1 MLEKIALNTIYKH
14 NLIEKNDHIIVGVS
28 GGADSICL
36 LHFLYSIKDKFNL
49 KITAVHINHCMRG
62 EESDEDNKFVVD
74 FCNNINIPI
83 KVFSFDIYKKSKEE
97 NISNEEA
104 GRKYRYYAFNK
115 VLQDY
120 NATKIAVAHNK
131 DDNAETIIMRF
142 FRGTGIK
149 GLSGI
154 SYKRDNIIRPI
165 LDCLRLDIEEYCNR
179 HNLLYRNDSTN
190 SMDIY
195 TRNKIRLNVLPNIKK
210 DFNPNIIDTLSNMAL
225 NFSEENKFLEN
236 LTKDAL
242 NNCLIEKNSDKIIL
256 NIDNLKIIDI
266 VLQKRLLRLCL
277 SSFNKQLYNI
287 SYEHINMI
295 ISILEKQTGKK
306 INLPNNLYVYK
317 QYNNLIIGKNIVSDK
332 KEINYNYK
340 IELEKQLYIKELNKN
355 ILLSKNIIN
364 ISTKGYTIS
373 LNYDKIKNSLFIRQ
387 RVAGDKIYINNMTKK
402 VKNIFIDLKI
412 PSNERNLYPILLC
425 EDKVIGI
432 LGLCLCNEY
441 KPKNLNNT
449 VYLYIW
455 EENEK

>member
-49 KITAVHINHCMRG
+49 KMTAVHINHCMRG

-154 SYKRDNIIRPI
+154 SYKRYNIIRPI

-225 NFSEENKFLEN
+225 NFSEENKFLDN
-236 LTKDAL
+236 LTKDTL
-242 NNCLIEKNSDKIIL
+242 NNCLIEKTSDKIIL
-256 NIDNLKIIDI
+256 NIDNLKVIDI

-295 ISILEKQTGKK
+295 INILEKQTGKK
-306 INLPNNLYVYK
+306 ITLPNNLYVYK

>member
-1 MLEKIALNTIYKH
+1 MLEKIALKTIYKH
-14 NLIEKNDHIIVGVS
+14 NLIEKNDHIKVGVS
-28 GGADSICL
+28 EGADSICL

-49 KITAVHINHCMRG
+49 KMTAVHINHCMRG

-154 SYKRDNIIRPI
+154 SYKRYNIIRPI

-225 NFSEENKFLEN
+225 NFSEENKFLDN
-236 LTKDAL
+236 LTKDTL
-242 NNCLIEKNSDKIIL
+242 NNCLIEKTSDKIIL
-256 NIDNLKIIDI
+256 NIDNLKVIDI

-295 ISILEKQTGKK
+295 INILEKQTGKK
-306 INLPNNLYVYK
+306 ITLPNNLYVYK

>member
-49 KITAVHINHCMRG
+49 KMTAVHINHCMRG

-131 DDNAETIIMRF
+131 DDNAETIVMRF
-142 FRGTGIK
+142 FICSCIK

-154 SYKRDNIIRPI
+154 SYKRYNIIRPI

-225 NFSEENKFLEN
+225 NFSEENKFLDN
-236 LTKDAL
+236 LTKDTL
-242 NNCLIEKNSDKIIL
+242 NNCLIEKTSDKIIL
-256 NIDNLKIIDI
+256 NIDNLKVIDI

-295 ISILEKQTGKK
+295 INILEKQTGKK
-306 INLPNNLYVYK
+306 ITLPNNLYVYK

>member
-49 KITAVHINHCMRG
+49 KMTAVHINHCMRG

-154 SYKRDNIIRPI
+154 SYKRYNIIRPI

-225 NFSEENKFLEN
+225 NFSEENKFLDN
-236 LTKDAL
+236 LTKDTL
-242 NNCLIEKNSDKIIL
+242 NNCLIEKTSDKIIL
-256 NIDNLKIIDI
+256 NIDNLKVIDI

-295 ISILEKQTGKK
+295 INILEKQTGKK
-306 INLPNNLYVYK
+306 ITLPNNLYVYK
-317 QYNNLIIGKNIVSDK
+317 QYNN
-332 KEINYNYK
+332 
-340 IELEKQLYIKELNKN
+340 
-355 ILLSKNIIN
+355 
-364 ISTKGYTIS
+364 
-373 LNYDKIKNSLFIRQ
+373 
-387 RVAGDKIYINNMTKK
+387 
-402 VKNIFIDLKI
+402 
-412 PSNERNLYPILLC
+412 
-425 EDKVIGI
+425 
-432 LGLCLCNEY
+432 
-441 KPKNLNNT
+441 
-449 VYLYIW
+449 
-455 EENEK
+455 